1 MKTSDSLGRWTV
13 DPWDWHA
20 PLQAQEA
27 DPIRRWADLE
37 GKSSTTSDELYQSQL
52 PTRESRPNV
61 FALLAVSVKLVAAL
75 VHTWLTRGR

>member
-1 MKTSDSLGRWTV
+1 V

-20 PLQAQEA
+20 PLQAQTT

-52 PTRESRPNV
+52 PTREPRPNV

-75 VHTWLTRGR
+75 VHTWLTRSR